1 MSGHYTVAAAPFGAG
16 CSLSMAGGL
25 PSGMLLRFGMEQVC
39 YDPPIRK
46 RRKGGMLMD
55 IVFYMIFIA
64 ELIVLHPELVQAA
77 ALFFAYAKQVL
88 AHR

>member
-1 MSGHYTVAAAPFGAG
+1 
-16 CSLSMAGGL
+16 MA
-25 PSGMLLRFGMEQVC
+25 LRSA
-39 YDPPIRK
+39 K
-46 RRKGGMLMD
+46 RWKGGMLMD
-55 IVFYMIFIA
+55 IVFYMVFIA

>member
-1 MSGHYTVAAAPFGAG
+1 MSLYCFHCLTTGIRSLHSGG
-16 CSLSMAGGL
+16 CA
-25 PSGMLLRFGMEQVC
+25 LLRCICALDRSRSVMAL
-39 YDPPIRK
+39 RSAK

>member
-1 MSGHYTVAAAPFGAG
+1 
-16 CSLSMAGGL
+16 MA
-25 PSGMLLRFGMEQVC
+25 LRSA
-39 YDPPIRK
+39 K
-46 RRKGGMLMD
+46 RWKGGMLMD

-64 ELIVLHPELVQAA
+64 ELIVLHPKLVQAA